1 MAYDF
6 CFITPNFLLST
17 LCLLE
22 HQSWYGV
29 LTMATL
35 GHFGLFHVQ
44 MPADALDAGEITQ
57 VIGVKSNHV
66 PFVGFLWTSSMELKR
81 IVLSP

>member
-1 MAYDF
+1 MSSRTSELIRCPD
-6 CFITPNFLLST
+6 
-17 LCLLE
+17 
-22 HQSWYGV
+22 H
-29 LTMATL
+29 
-35 GHFGLFHVQ
+35 GHTGPLWPLPRAE